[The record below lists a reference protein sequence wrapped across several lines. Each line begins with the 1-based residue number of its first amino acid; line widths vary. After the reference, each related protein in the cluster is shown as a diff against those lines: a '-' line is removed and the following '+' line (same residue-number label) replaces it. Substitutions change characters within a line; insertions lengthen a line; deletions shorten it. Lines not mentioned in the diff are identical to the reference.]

1 MARAA
6 SRRLVPILSADVV
19 GYSRMIEAD
28 ESAAHELVQG
38 IFRERIE
45 PSMANAGGSTFKTMG
60 DGILAE
66 FTSLVSAVDWAAHL
80 QQELFVSPLMAPDGL
95 PLRFR
100 IGIVLADVMVEGEDR
115 FGEGIN
121 LAVRAQVKSPPGGM
135 CVTKWSHEYLG
146 GKLDLIFDDIGSQSL
161 KNISKTVRL
170 FIWHPDWKVQ
180 QAAAKEAFGGP
191 SQSMQDFGRPSLA
204 VLAFENMSADPEQSH
219 FADAVVEELTAT
231 LSRVGDF
238 FVIARNSAFAY
249 KGTNTDVRRIGQDL
263 GVRYLLEGSV
273 RRAGERVRITAQL
286 VEAETGSHIWAGKEE
301 GTRAD
306 LFELQDRLAEMV
318 AGAVYPSIR
327 RAEIERA
334 RKKRPDSLE
343 AYDLVMRAL
352 PHLWAHR
359 MHENP
364 VAIQLLNQALK
375 HDRNYGLA
383 AALCAWAHAQQVAY
397 QWTEDNDGERSKGLA
412 LIERAAAFV
421 QDDATG
427 LTALGTA
434 VMLLEGNAV
443 RALSFVDRAL
453 KLDQNLA
460 WAWLRRGFGLIYTG
474 KPKEALESFARAE
487 RLSPLDPFAF
497 NMRIGIGLAH
507 FSLGDLDE
515 AMRFVQM
522 VLDERPGLSW
532 PLRDLAVYKAI
543 TGDVET
549 AKRALATFADG
560 RPPMDVA
567 SVRDSL
573 KFMHAPLL
581 ERYLSGLRLAGL
593 PETFLPQT
601 S

>member
-1 MARAA
+1 
-6 SRRLVPILSADVV
+6 
-19 GYSRMIEAD
+19 MIEAD
-28 ESAAHELVQG
+28 ESAAHELVSRV
-38 IFRERIE
+38 FRERVE
-45 PSMANAGGSTFKTMG
+45 PSMTNAGGSIFKTMG

-66 FTSLVSAVDWAAHL
+66 FTSLVSAMEWAAQL
-80 QQELFVSPLMAPDGL
+80 QQELFDSPLRAPDSL

-100 IGIVLADVMVEGEDR
+100 IGIVLADVMEEGADR

-121 LAVRAQVKSPPGGM
+121 LAVRVQARAPPGGM
-135 CVTKWSHEYLG
+135 CITKWSHEYLA
-146 GKLDLIFDDIGSQSL
+146 GKLDLVFDDIGSQPL
-161 KNISKTVRL
+161 KNVTKTVRL
-170 FIWHPDWKVQ
+170 FVWHPDRRVQ
-180 QAAAKEAFGGP
+180 QAAVKEAFGAP
-191 SQSMQDFGRPSLA
+191 SQATQDFGRPSLA
-204 VLAFENMSADPEQSH
+204 VLAFENMSTDPEQTH

-238 FVIARNSAFAY
+238 LVIARNSAFAY
-249 KGTNTDVRRIGQDL
+249 KGTNVDVRRIGQDL

-273 RRAGERVRITAQL
+273 RTAGERVRITAQL
-286 VEAETGSHIWAGKEE
+286 IEAETGSHIWAGKEE
-301 GTRAD
+301 GTRSD
-306 LFELQDRLAEMV
+306 LFDLQDRIAEMV
-318 AGAVYPSIR
+318 AGAVYPSVR

-334 RKKRPDSLE
+334 RKKRPDNLE

-352 PHLWAHR
+352 PYLWAHR
-359 MHENP
+359 MYENP
-364 VAIQLLNQALK
+364 VAIQLLDKALK
-375 HDRNYGLA
+375 LDPNYGLA

-397 QWTEDNDGERSKGLA
+397 QWTENNGGERLKGLA
-412 LIERAAAFV
+412 LIERAAASV

-434 VMLLEGNAV
+434 VMLLEGNAA

-453 KLDQNLA
+453 KLDKNHA
-460 WAWLRRGFGLIYTG
+460 WAWMRRGFGLVYVG

-497 NMRIGIGLAH
+497 NMRVGIGLAH
-507 FSLGDLDE
+507 FSLGDLEE
-515 AMRFVQM
+515 AMRFAQM

-532 PLRDLAVYKAI
+532 PLRDMAVYKA
-543 TGDVET
+543 TVGDFET

-581 ERYLSGLRLAGL
+581 EKYLAGLRLSGL
-593 PETFLPQT
+593 PETHPPKE